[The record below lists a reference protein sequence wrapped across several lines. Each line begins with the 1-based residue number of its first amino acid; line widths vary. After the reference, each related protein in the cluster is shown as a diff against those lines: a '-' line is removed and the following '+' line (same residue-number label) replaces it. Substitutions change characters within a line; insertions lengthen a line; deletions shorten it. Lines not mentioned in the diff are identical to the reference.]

1 MRGVNKVILVGT
13 LGANPESRTFPNG
26 GSVCQFS
33 IATSEKWQNK
43 QSGEWIE
50 QTEWH
55 RIVIKN
61 RLGEIAQQ
69 YLKKGS
75 KVYIEGSL
83 RTRQWTDQNGQERY
97 TTEIRGEQMQMLD
110 SSRPQT
116 STETSL
122 EQNIVSPLGI
132 PKTVKRG
139 SHVETHVFHGVKLAI
154 KTPIPIH
161 LR

>member
-43 QSGEWIE
+43 QTGDWIE

-55 RIVIKN
+55 RIVANN

-83 RTRQWTDQNGQERY
+83 RTRKWNDQNGQERY
-97 TTEIRGEQMQMLD
+97 STEIRADNLQMLD
-110 SSRPQT
+110 SAPQA
-116 STETSL
+116 
-122 EQNIVSPLGI
+122 NPV
-132 PKTVKRG
+132 
-139 SHVETHVFHGVKLAI
+139 
-154 KTPIPIH
+154 
-161 LR
+161 

>member
-33 IATSEKWQNK
+33 IATSEKWQSK
-43 QSGEWIE
+43 QTGEWIE

-55 RIVIKN
+55 RIVANN

-83 RTRQWTDQNGQERY
+83 RTRKWNDQNGQERY
-97 TTEIRGEQMQMLD
+97 TTEIHADQLQMLD
-110 SSRPQT
+110 SAPQAN
-116 STETSL
+116 S
-122 EQNIVSPLGI
+122 V
-132 PKTVKRG
+132 
-139 SHVETHVFHGVKLAI
+139 
-154 KTPIPIH
+154 
-161 LR
+161 

>member
-43 QSGEWIE
+43 QTGDWIE

-55 RIVIKN
+55 RIVANN

-83 RTRQWTDQNGQERY
+83 RTRKWNDQNGQERY
-97 TTEIRGEQMQMLD
+97 STEVRADHLQMLD
-110 SSRPQT
+110 SAPQAN
-116 STETSL
+116 S
-122 EQNIVSPLGI
+122 V
-132 PKTVKRG
+132 
-139 SHVETHVFHGVKLAI
+139 
-154 KTPIPIH
+154 
-161 LR
+161 

>member
-33 IATSEKWQNK
+33 IATSEKWQSK
-43 QSGEWIE
+43 QTGEWIE

-55 RIVIKN
+55 RIVANN

-83 RTRQWTDQNGQERY
+83 RTRKWNDQNGQERY
-97 TTEIRGEQMQMLD
+97 STEIRADQLQMLD
-110 SSRPQT
+110 SAPQA
-116 STETSL
+116 
-122 EQNIVSPLGI
+122 NGY
-132 PKTVKRG
+132 
-139 SHVETHVFHGVKLAI
+139 
-154 KTPIPIH
+154 
-161 LR
+161 

>member
-13 LGANPESRTFPNG
+13 LGANPESRIFPNG

-43 QSGEWIE
+43 QTGDWIE

-55 RIVIKN
+55 RIVANN

-83 RTRQWTDQNGQERY
+83 RTRKWNDQNGQERY
-97 TTEIRGEQMQMLD
+97 STEVRADNLQMLD
-110 SSRPQT
+110 SAPQA
-116 STETSL
+116 
-122 EQNIVSPLGI
+122 NPV
-132 PKTVKRG
+132 
-139 SHVETHVFHGVKLAI
+139 
-154 KTPIPIH
+154 
-161 LR
+161 

>member
-43 QSGEWIE
+43 QTGDWIE

-55 RIVIKN
+55 RIVANN

-69 YLKKGS
+69 CLKKGS

-83 RTRQWTDQNGQERY
+83 RTRKWNDQNGQERY
-97 TTEIRGEQMQMLD
+97 STEVRADHLQMLD
-110 SSRPQT
+110 SAPQA
-116 STETSL
+116 
-122 EQNIVSPLGI
+122 NPV
-132 PKTVKRG
+132 
-139 SHVETHVFHGVKLAI
+139 
-154 KTPIPIH
+154 
-161 LR
+161 

>member
-43 QSGEWIE
+43 QTGDWIE

-55 RIVIKN
+55 RIVANN

-83 RTRQWTDQNGQERY
+83 RTRKWNDQNGQERY
-97 TTEIRGEQMQMLD
+97 STEIRADQLQMLD
-110 SSRPQT
+110 SAPQA
-116 STETSL
+116 
-122 EQNIVSPLGI
+122 NPV
-132 PKTVKRG
+132 
-139 SHVETHVFHGVKLAI
+139 
-154 KTPIPIH
+154 
-161 LR
+161 